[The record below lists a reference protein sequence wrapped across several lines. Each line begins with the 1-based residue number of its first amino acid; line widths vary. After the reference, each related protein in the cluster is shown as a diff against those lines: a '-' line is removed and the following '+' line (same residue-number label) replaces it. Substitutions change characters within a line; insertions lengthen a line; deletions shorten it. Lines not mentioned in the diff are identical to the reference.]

1 MNWLNILKNVGLRQN
16 QRQGFRLD
24 DKDEAYTLEDDKD
37 CKKEMVQMIQKF
49 YNFTKSETE
58 VDHFGVNEMPYKIN
72 SQQYGGDFSYER
84 DEYYGPIQA
93 YYNDDP
99 DAKMWAF
106 FIEYE
111 CYIDGFENMPE
122 EAACDFIEMLKNPRK
137 DVKIEKDG
145 YSLYCGPAH
154 TVYDMAQHTGFDGR
168 AIQVMAKEGIAYE
181 VIDGKLGFKK
191 PVGFIARF
199 SHVVYTH
206 PTSSLERNDVPIK
219 IRQKLLN
226 DVYPKLLKTT
236 EYFDY
241 VGVKFL

>member
-1 MNWLNILKNVGLRQN
+1 MNWLNILKNVGLRQG

-72 SQQYGGDFSYER
+72 SQEYMGDFSYER

-122 EAACDFIEMLKNPRK
+122 EAACDFIEMLKNPKK
-137 DVKIEKDG
+137 DVNIEKDG
-145 YSLYCGPAH
+145 YSLYCGPSD
-154 TVYDMAQHTGFDGR
+154 VIYGFRRGQQGMDGR
-168 AIQVMAKEGIAYE
+168 GIQVAPEGGAAY
-181 VIDGKLGFKK
+181 GYL
-191 PVGFIARF
+191 ARVC
-199 SHVVYTH
+199 HNVYTH

>member
-1 MNWLNILKNVGLRQN
+1 MNWLNILKNVGLRQS

-84 DEYYGPIQA
+84 DEYYGPIQE

-99 DAKMWAF
+99 KAKMWAF

-111 CYIDGFENMPE
+111 CYIDGFQNMPE

-145 YSLYCGPAH
+145 YSLYCGPSDEI
-154 TVYDMAQHTGFDGR
+154 YGFRKGQQGMDGR
-168 AIQVMAKEGIAYE
+168 GIQVMAKEGVAYE
-181 VIDGKLGFKK
+181 VVGDEFKE
-191 PVGFIARF
+191 PVGFLARVC
-199 SHVVYTH
+199 HNVYTH
-206 PTSSLERNDVPIK
+206 PTSSLERNDVSIK

-226 DVYPKLLKTT
+226 DIYPKLLKTT
-236 EYFDY
+236 KYFDY